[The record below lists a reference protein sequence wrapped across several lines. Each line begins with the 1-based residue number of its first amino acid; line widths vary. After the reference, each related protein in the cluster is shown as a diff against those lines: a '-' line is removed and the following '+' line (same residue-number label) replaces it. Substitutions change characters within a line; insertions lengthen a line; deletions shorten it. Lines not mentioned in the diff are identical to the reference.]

1 VALIFNCRDVACNIS
16 TQGLIFP
23 TPDSCT
29 GGFFEDTCTKTNNF
43 AIKPAPTTPEIMMEN
58 TQTLD
63 LITAGIAIA
72 ILIGGYFMMFTDV
85 FTRKKK

>member
-1 VALIFNCRDVACNIS
+1 
-16 TQGLIFP
+16 
-23 TPDSCT
+23 
-29 GGFFEDTCTKTNNF
+29 
-43 AIKPAPTTPEIMMEN
+43 MEN

-63 LITAGIAIA
+63 LITGGIAIA

>member
-1 VALIFNCRDVACNIS
+1 MLIVYGVERSAIIDS
-16 TQGLIFP
+16 RLP
-23 TPDSCT
+23 TPD
-29 GGFFEDTCTKTNNF
+29 
-43 AIKPAPTTPEIMMEN
+43 IMEN
-58 TQTLD
+58 SQTLD